1 MWMNEWNE
9 NNNKKICIEWLYTF
23 IIFIIIVFFRNFL
36 FCYFPRFR
44 SDGLPDE
51 ERARGTIVNWGLG
64 VVGLCLVEWHS
75 NKNNEIKYDFFA
87 AALPL
92 PLPLL
97 LSFMAIPASRSAP
110 WPCPAISYPRSN
122 SKWLDCMLICI
133 YSFIVTKRH
142 KLNSLMNLE
151 VARICTEALRRM
163 MDLEVMEEWRMKG
176 SF

>member
-36 FCYFPRFR
+36 FCFFPRFR

-75 NKNNEIKYDFFA
+75 NKNNEIKYDFFCC
-87 AALPL
+87 
-92 PLPLL
+92 
-97 LSFMAIPASRSAP
+97 
-110 WPCPAISYPRSN
+110 CPAITTTTAAFLYGN
-122 SKWLDCMLICI
+122 SRIPFGPLALPGHFLSSFEFKVTWLHADMYIFLYC
-133 YSFIVTKRH
+133 H
-142 KLNSLMNLE
+142 KK
-151 VARICTEALRRM
+151 T
-163 MDLEVMEEWRMKG
+163 
-176 SF
+176 